1 MAFLRRNSALFSLV
15 CASAFMLDAAH
26 AADITSAYTD
36 TGIGSIH
43 FSGMVEEGDSKKFI
57 EVYEEPPIRKPDLV
71 CTELLISV
79 LKLSKTR
86 TRTMLMP
93 GLLP

>member
-57 EVYEEPPIRKPDLV
+57 EVSFH
-71 CTELLISV
+71 C
-79 LKLSKTR
+79 
-86 TRTMLMP
+86 
-93 GLLP
+93 

>member
-43 FSGMVEEGDSKKFI
+43 FSGMSKSMRPCPEGVEPLRWWFLTVSAE
-57 EVYEEPPIRKPDLV
+57 
-71 CTELLISV
+71 
-79 LKLSKTR
+79 
-86 TRTMLMP
+86 M
-93 GLLP
+93 